1 MKARQRI
8 RNMTI
13 IALGAVCMTI
23 CAWITVPFAIPFTLQ
38 SFGLFLLIFCF
49 GAKKAFYSVLLY
61 IAIGSVGIPVFSGFG
76 AGIAVLFGPTGG
88 FILGFLAATGVY
100 FVPESIFKSSK
111 AIAVIGSTLSLAA
124 CYTLGTVWM
133 LFFADV
139 GSKGFFGLMTS
150 SVLVFIVPDMLKII
164 LAYFVA
170 KYLKRVLKLDADL
183 TAV

>member
-13 IALGAVCMTI
+13 IALGAVCMSV
-23 CAWITVPFAIPFTLQ
+23 CAWITVPFAVPFTMQ

-49 GAKKAFYSVLLY
+49 GAKKTLLSVLLY
-61 IAIGSVGIPVFSGFG
+61 IAIGMVGIPVFSGFG

-100 FVPESIFKSSK
+100 FALESIFKHSI
-111 AIAVIGSTLSLAA
+111 AITVIGSALSLLV
-124 CYTLGTVWM
+124 CYALGTVWM
-133 LFFADV
+133 LFFADFA
-139 GSKGFFGLMTS
+139 KEGFFGLLTS
-150 SVLVFIVPDMLKII
+150 SMIVFIVPDVFKIV
-164 LAYFVA
+164 LAYIVA
-170 KYLKRVLKLDADL
+170 KYLKRVLKLNTDL